1 MLAGR
6 PRRRIPIRAAWW
18 TALAALFAAGTALA
32 DRVGG
37 DLALD
42 ETRCRLEA
50 PRLPAALAWCSELVV
65 PEDPNAPEGPSLA
78 LFVARVPALTAAPRP
93 DPLVLIAGGPGQ
105 SAVDLYLQLRRAFEA
120 VRREREILLLDQRG
134 TGRSAEGFRC
144 ELTDTAAFDTAAIE
158 ELEDATRAC
167 LAELERDPRHFATE
181 PAVGDLEAL
190 RAAVGAE
197 RWNLYAVS
205 YGTRVAQR
213 YAARYP
219 TRVRAMV
226 LDGVVPAALALGP
239 AIALDAQAALDGL
252 FARCEADADCAAR
265 YPKLAQRFAGL
276 RLRLES
282 GPVSLEVP
290 SSRTGKLESRLFSA
304 SDLAGVV
311 RLMSYT
317 SPTASL
323 LPLAIDNAYDGD
335 YTMLA
340 AQVELLTS
348 DLSAA
353 MNMPMHN
360 SVVCTEDVPFYPAGA
375 ARAAEDTYLGDSIV
389 AALETICRVWPAARP
404 PADIKRP
411 LEFDGPVLLLSGELD
426 PVTPPRYAN
435 EVIAAGLT
443 QAKHVIVPGQGHG
456 IAGVGCAPRVI
467 ADFLESASTD
477 VDARCLASEPPA
489 PFFLSA
495 AGPAP

>member
-1 MLAGR
+1 MLPAR
-6 PRRRIPIRAAWW
+6 TCRRIARAACS
-18 TALAALFAAGTALA
+18 ALAALVAAGTAFA
-32 DRVGG
+32 ERVGAA
-37 DLALD
+37 DSLD

-65 PEDPNAPEGPSLA
+65 PEDPGAPDGPSLA

-93 DPLVLIAGGPGQ
+93 DPLVLLAGGPGQ
-105 SAVDLYLQLRRAFEA
+105 SAVDLYLQLGRAFEG
-120 VRREREILLLDQRG
+120 VRRERDILLLDQRG

-144 ELTDTAAFDTAAIE
+144 ELTDAPAFDTAAID
-158 ELEDATRAC
+158 ELADAALGC
-167 LAELERDPRHFATE
+167 LAELTRDPRHFGTE

-197 RWNLYAVS
+197 RWNLYAIS

-219 TRVRAMV
+219 ARVRAMV

-340 AQVELLTS
+340 AQV
-348 DLSAA
+348 
-353 MNMPMHN
+353 
-360 SVVCTEDVPFYPAGA
+360 
-375 ARAAEDTYLGDSIV
+375 
-389 AALETICRVWPAARP
+389 
-404 PADIKRP
+404 
-411 LEFDGPVLLLSGELD
+411 
-426 PVTPPRYAN
+426 
-435 EVIAAGLT
+435 
-443 QAKHVIVPGQGHG
+443 
-456 IAGVGCAPRVI
+456 
-467 ADFLESASTD
+467 
-477 VDARCLASEPPA
+477 
-489 PFFLSA
+489 
-495 AGPAP
+495 